1 MKTLALALAVAALAT
16 TALAAEAPDGWS
28 RPSGY
33 YDQVKAGSLIKPVDP
48 CPAEPGQPGKCK
60 LPKPPVAQ

>member
-33 YDQVKAGSLIKPVDP
+33 YDQVKAGTLIKPVD
-48 CPAEPGQPGKCK
+48 ACK
-60 LPKPPVAQ
+60 IDPETLTCVKPPKPPVAQ

>member
-33 YDQVKAGSLIKPVDP
+33 YDQVKAGTLIKPVD
-48 CPAEPGQPGKCK
+48 ACK
-60 LPKPPVAQ
+60 VDPETLTCVKPKPPVAQ